1 MRNGGVDG
9 GVQTAMSLHDA
20 SVFQMSKMLRN
31 LDRWLEKAV
40 SHAESRSFD
49 VDNLVGMRLAPDQ
62 FPLGRQVQAA
72 CDAAKAGVARLAG
85 VEVPSH
91 PDTETTI
98 EELRARINTVLA
110 FLETIGLDKLEGRE
124 DAEVVLPF
132 LDGKKILGM
141 DYLYELAQPNFYFHV
156 TTAYA
161 ILRHAGVEVGKRDY
175 VGSMKLL

>member
-1 MRNGGVDG
+1 
-9 GVQTAMSLHDA
+9 MSLHDA

-31 LDRWLEKAV
+31 LDVWLGKAV
-40 SHAESRSFD
+40 SSAESRSFD
-49 VDNLVGMRLAPDQ
+49 VDNLAGMRLAPDQ
-62 FPLGRQVQAA
+62 FPLARQVQAA

-98 EELRARINTVLA
+98 EELRGRITKTLA
-110 FLETIGLDKLEGRE
+110 FLETIGPDKLEGRA

-132 LDGKKILGM
+132 LDDKKIKGV
-141 DYLYELAQPNFYFHV
+141 DYLYELAQPNFYFHL

-161 ILRHAGVEVGKRDY
+161 ILRHAGVDVGKRDY
-175 VGSMKLL
+175 LGSLKLI

>member
-1 MRNGGVDG
+1 MGNGGVDG

-40 SHAESRSFD
+40 SHAESRSFEPN
-49 VDNLVGMRLAPDQ
+49 NLVGMRLAPNQ

-91 PDTETTI
+91 PDTETTL
-98 EELRARINTVLA
+98 EELRGRIEKTLA
-110 FLETIGLDKLEGRE
+110 FLETIGPDKLEGRE

-132 LDGKKILGM
+132 LDDKKMKGA
-141 DYLYELAQPNFYFHV
+141 DYLYEFAQPNFYFHA

-175 VGSMKLL
+175 LGSLKLY

>member
-1 MRNGGVDG
+1 
-9 GVQTAMSLHDA
+9 
-20 SVFQMSKMLRN
+20 MSKMLRN

-40 SHAESRSFD
+40 AHAESRSFEPN
-49 VDNLVGMRLAPDQ
+49 NLVAMRLAPDQ
-62 FPLGRQVQAA
+62 FPLVRQVQAA

-98 EELRARINTVLA
+98 EELRGRIAKTLA
-110 FLETIGLDKLEGRE
+110 FLETIGPDKLEGRE

-132 LDGKKILGM
+132 LDDKKIKGA
-141 DYLYELAQPNFYFHV
+141 DYLYEFAQPNFYFHA

-175 VGSMKLL
+175 LGSLKLY